1 MYSGSAL
8 IVRSR
13 CRVQGYMTERHL
25 NTITLTLKVF
35 DGHPSGG
42 GRLLE
47 AYSLS
52 IGSGE
57 TAEPDE
63 ITDEL
68 VSLVD
73 DRPYLLDETYHA
85 TEWGAS
91 GAGLAILL
99 QVPSAILA
107 GYLFW
112 EKISKKLDSRRKH
125 ELTNI
130 NADPVAAVSYIADTL
145 QVFEVDIQV
154 IEVDD
159 NDKRLK
165 VRVNTPIG
173 QYELKANKDSAR
185 TRLKSIPE
193 TMQDGA

>member
-1 MYSGSAL
+1 
-8 IVRSR
+8 
-13 CRVQGYMTERHL
+13 MTERHL
-25 NTITLTLKVF
+25 NAITLTLKVF
-35 DGHPSGG
+35 DGQPFGG
-42 GRLLE
+42 ARLLE

-68 VSLVD
+68 TSLVD

-91 GAGLAILL
+91 GAGLDILL
-99 QVPSAILA
+99 QVPTAILS

-125 ELTNI
+125 EITNI
-130 NADPVAAVSYIADTL
+130 NADPVAAVSYIADAL
-145 QVFEVDIQV
+145 QVFEVDVHV

-165 VRVNTPIG
+165 VKVDTPVG
-173 QYELKANKDSAR
+173 QYELKADKDSAR
-185 TRLKSIPE
+185 TQLKSTPE
-193 TMQDGA
+193 TMQGGE